1 MCRIIR
7 EVRPDYVVAENV
19 LGILSISAGMVFEQV
34 CLDLEDAGY
43 EVQAVVAP
51 ACGVDAPHRRDRVWF
66 VAYSKGNH
74 DGRIA
79 RGIREAQR
87 GQVGGL
93 LPAFG
98 EPNNG
103 LRGEGDAPHTTGDI
117 GRCEPQQSFGDGRT
131 EGNQPFGS
139 GSKNGYCHPATF
151 QIRGTDTDTHQ
162 DGRRPFVVESGR
174 IGTEL
179 PIGSDTEGTHAH
191 PTGKQGEPSRLEQ
204 PNFGRPQSGQLG
216 GNDSPGSGIK
226 LYDFRRFPSES
237 PVRRNDDG
245 ISDRLDI
252 GAFFEGLG
260 KLTSGKWA
268 KESIAALGN
277 AIVPHVALQIFKSI
291 IDTENKLK

>member
-87 GQVGGL
+87 GQVGRL

-151 QIRGTDTDTHQ
+151 QIRGT
-162 DGRRPFVVESGR
+162 
-174 IGTEL
+174 
-179 PIGSDTEGTHAH
+179 HAH
-191 PTGKQGEPSRLEQ
+191 PAGKQGEPSRLEQ

-252 GAFFEGLG
+252 GAFFEGFG

-277 AIVPHVALQIFKSI
+277 AIVPQVALQIFKSI